1 VLSCSMFRFAKNL
14 RPGDKTSY
22 GQVVASQL
30 SWERKQVQL
39 TLAGQNE
46 NLYIPKYKI
55 VRIKNGS

>member
-1 VLSCSMFRFAKNL
+1 VLLYSMFRFAKNL

-39 TLAGQNE
+39 TIAGNHE
-46 NLYIPKYKI
+46 NVYLSNYKLI
-55 VRIKNGS
+55 RIRRGN